1 MCTQYGRTRRE
12 GGGRRDRGRHAGVTE
27 DRKRETA
34 GQRVA
39 VGGRSERAGVCG
51 TVVGVESRTERG
63 R

>member
-1 MCTQYGRTRRE
+1 M
-12 GGGRRDRGRHAGVTE
+12 TE